1 MEIFY
6 QLIFIV
12 GWNVMPPI
20 ATVAHDVS
28 LTAVALA
35 HKCLAD
41 ALARFYPLHS
51 RVRTEVHRLASQNVR
66 RTEQEPGK
74 TQKPGLGC

>member
-1 MEIFY
+1 MFY

-12 GWNVMPPI
+12 GRNVMPPI
-20 ATVAHDVS
+20 ATVARDVS

-35 HKCLAD
+35 HECLAD

-51 RVRTEVHRLASQNVR
+51 RVRTEVHRRLASQNVR

-74 TQKPGLGC
+74 MQEPGLGC